1 MHTRIGLP
9 QLTREGGVVPSL
21 HIQHMLHM
29 RSALDSPDDDKETDP
44 TVERLVTELVQ
55 QCQEVCD
62 KYGEDVSMALAQD
75 EVDPSVHAP
84 GAQQPLHI
92 KREATKKYAKHWAG
106 LIVMLLRLFRHE
118 SGGGTDGA
126 AHHLAFLC
134 ENKVYLDH
142 RATLRSLDRH
152 IARRRRL
159 ELCSG
164 AERQALVDAL
174 GLLSVAIVEE
184 EVRGKARE
192 ETGLLLLY
200 SSIRGIHVQE
210 TGMGE
215 CLVRFKSEREH
226 SQFLSAMIFLGGILA
241 FNRARTDSTSRG
253 DTLNREVLRWRAL
266 HPVKTTQRAVP
277 RLLAWRRWTQV
288 VNANSQGATVID
300 ISRRLRRCTTK
311 ASTFRSNRY
320 SLDCAPTRSVTR
332 PPFSARC
339 NPISSHDFLR
349 VHTP

>member
-200 SSIRGIHVQE
+200 SSIRGIHVQKFFSDVI
-210 TGMGE
+210 T
-215 CLVRFKSEREH
+215 
-226 SQFLSAMIFLGGILA
+226 LSSITIGFAE
-241 FNRARTDSTSRG
+241 N
-253 DTLNREVLRWRAL
+253 
-266 HPVKTTQRAVP
+266 
-277 RLLAWRRWTQV
+277 
-288 VNANSQGATVID
+288 GATNQLE
-300 ISRRLRRCTTK
+300 STCRRGSGPTERSQLHVVSGRRG
-311 ASTFRSNRY
+311 R
-320 SLDCAPTRSVTR
+320 TRMGRATR
-332 PPFSARC
+332 R
-339 NPISSHDFLR
+339 HR
-349 VHTP
+349 VRKDS